1 MCDKEWK
8 VSTLHKK
15 LKVGL
20 FAKKFRQKEKNFKQ
34 ISNCQPHTPIDW
46 MDKVDLFWEMM
57 CESYPSR

>member
-20 FAKKFRQKEKNFKQ
+20 FVKKFRQKEKKPLANKQ
-34 ISNCQPHTPIDW
+34 LPTTHPN
-46 MDKVDLFWEMM
+46 
-57 CESYPSR
+57 